1 MSFSTLPQEQQLLR
15 LYALLAKQT
24 FLAIRQLS
32 VGRKSLVYEQH
43 NPLLDA
49 FSDKQ
54 LRQHLTLIGQ
64 LSEAM
69 HNLPIDEDDVRERND
84 CAYTLRCFDRFVALQ
99 PELADRFDLVDLL
112 RQIRRLLIL
121 KNYCAKPMHRI
132 PD

>member
-69 HNLPIDEDDVRERND
+69 HNFPVDENDVRERND

-99 PELADRFDLVDLL
+99 PEWADRFDFVGLL
-112 RQIRRLLIL
+112 RQIRALD
-121 KNYCAKPMHRI
+121 
-132 PD
+132 PDVDRAMFESKR

>member
-1 MSFSTLPQEQQLLR
+1 MPFSNPSKEQQLLR
-15 LYALLAKQT
+15 LYALLAKHT
-24 FLAIRQLS
+24 LLAIRWLS
-32 VGRKSLVYEQH
+32 VGRNALLNKQH

-49 FSDKQ
+49 FSDEQ

-99 PELADRFDLVDLL
+99 PEWADRFDFVDLL
-112 RQIRRLLIL
+112 RQIRALD
-121 KNYCAKPMHRI
+121 
-132 PD
+132 PDVDKVMFESKR

>member
-1 MSFSTLPQEQQLLR
+1 MPFSNPSKEQQLLR
-15 LYALLAKQT
+15 LYALLAKHT
-24 FLAIRQLS
+24 LLAIRWLS
-32 VGRKSLVYEQH
+32 VGRNALLNEQH

-49 FSDKQ
+49 FSDEQ

-112 RQIRRLLIL
+112 RQIRGLD
-121 KNYCAKPMHRI
+121 
-132 PD
+132 PDLDGVMFENRW

>member
-1 MSFSTLPQEQQLLR
+1 
-15 LYALLAKQT
+15 
-24 FLAIRQLS
+24 
-32 VGRKSLVYEQH
+32 
-43 NPLLDA
+43 
-49 FSDKQ
+49 
-54 LRQHLTLIGQ
+54 
-64 LSEAM
+64 M